1 MKKVINILAFIVLV
15 LLIGMFPV
23 CAENSGVEQSQEIQ
37 INETNFPD
45 ENFRSYVKDEVAKG
59 GDVLTQEMIE
69 HTNAIFVSD
78 RLIKNLDGILYFKN
92 LENLFCSNNY
102 LTELDVSGLTHLKN
116 LSCYDNYLEVLDLTE
131 NSELEN
137 LSCWNNR
144 ITSIHLKENSSL
156 KKITCNLNQLETL
169 DLDEAVNLEK
179 IYCSENR
186 LTRLN
191 VNELKKLTQL
201 YCSNNQLS
209 SLDVKNNENLTELD
223 CSSNQLNEL
232 DLSGATYLRLLACY
246 NNCLAKLNIEKNT
259 YLNSSTSY
267 TSGQMA
273 SALKVVENTNG
284 FEMDLKALHLM
295 EEDFEKITMTGG
307 GVLNKETGIVTFIN
321 RPYAVYYEYDTGN
334 KDLEMR
340 VDIPIKSVSEIMLV
354 QMPAK
359 TVYAFGEDLD
369 LAGLKIEALYNDGS
383 REIVDENL
391 QVMGYNSEIAGEQT
405 LTVIYEGKTVQF
417 TVEVLEPEYSL
428 GDINADHMI
437 NASDALLALR
447 HSVKEIV
454 LEEKTLTRADVTKDE
469 QVNASDALEILR
481 YAVKEIDRFE

>member
-15 LLIGMFPV
+15 LLIGIFPV
-23 CAENSGVEQSQEIQ
+23 YAENSGVEQSQVIQ
-37 INETNFPD
+37 INKTNFPD

-59 GDVLTQEMIE
+59 GDVLTPEMIE
-69 HTNAIFVSD
+69 RTNTIFVID
-78 RLIKNLDGILYFKN
+78 RLVKNLDGILYFKN

-102 LTELDVSGLTHLKN
+102 LTELDVKGLIHLKN

-137 LSCWNNR
+137 LLCWNNR
-144 ITSIHLKENSSL
+144 IISIHLKENSSL
-156 KKITCNLNQLETL
+156 KQITCNLNQIETL

-232 DLSGATYLRLLACY
+232 DLRGATYLRSLACY

-267 TSGQMA
+267 TSGQTA

-307 GVLNKETGIVTFIN
+307 GVLNKKTGIVTFID

-334 KDLEMR
+334 KGLEMR
-340 VDIPIKSVSEIMLV
+340 VDIPIKSVSEIVLV

-383 REIVDENL
+383 RVIVDENL
-391 QVMGYNSEIAGEQT
+391 QVMGYSSEIAGEQT
-405 LTVIYEGKTVQF
+405 LTVVYEGEKVQF
-417 TVEVLEPEYSL
+417 MVEVLEPEYPL
-428 GDINADHMI
+428 GDINADHFI

-447 HSVKEIV
+447 CSVKEIA
-454 LEEKTLTRADVTKDE
+454 LEEKPLKRADVTKDE

-481 YAVKEIDRFE
+481 YAVKEIDSFE